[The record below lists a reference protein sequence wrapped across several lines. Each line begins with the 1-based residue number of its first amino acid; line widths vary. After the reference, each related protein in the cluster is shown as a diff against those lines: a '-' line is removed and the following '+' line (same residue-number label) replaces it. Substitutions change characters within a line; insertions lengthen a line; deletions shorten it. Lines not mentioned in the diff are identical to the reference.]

1 MPARLLLA
9 AALRELARQPL
20 QFALA
25 VLGIALGVAVVL
37 AVRLATASALDG
49 FERAADALG
58 GRATHALLAGP
69 AGVPDDAW
77 RWLRIEA
84 GVRSAAP
91 LVQGWVE
98 RTDAPGRWLQLIGVD
113 PWAEAP
119 LARGG
124 ARLGGWP
131 AQLTTQPDAVLAS
144 SALARRLQLAVG
156 DRLTIRAGGRTQSLR
171 IAGRFEADDDAA
183 AERLIADIATAQAVL
198 GRAGRLDRIDLV
210 LDDAAAAALAA
221 RLPPP
226 LRLETAAARAGELG
240 RLTAAFRFNLDA
252 LSLLAL
258 LVGAFL
264 IRNTLEFAV
273 VRRRPLLG
281 LLRAL
286 GVTRRELLGLIAL
299 EAAVLGLL
307 GSALG
312 LLLGALLA
320 RGLTG
325 LVGRTL
331 AEVYHALDAV
341 TLALTPGALAAAA
354 ALGLAATLAAAV
366 RPALAAAGAPAGS
379 AANRAAEQHESAHPP
394 QRALGRAALLAAAG
408 LGCLGLPG
416 AGAGYLALLGLM
428 LAYTGVLPVLLAW
441 LARTAAARLPAD
453 GLPLARMAVRN
464 LGRHLA
470 RTSAAVAAL
479 SVAFAAAFGMA
490 MMIASF
496 RDGVNDW
503 LLRLLNADF
512 YAAPLAP
519 EGGEVP
525 PFAPGVLEA
534 LQHDPAVAALAS
546 YRRLEIPV
554 DGRPVQLI
562 ITGLPPAARAG
573 YRLLQGDPARAWAAF
588 DAGSVLIGEPLA
600 TRLRLGPGDELALA
614 TDHGPRRYPIA
625 GVYTDYGSEHGRA
638 LIHPATAARDFAP
651 GAPASAGVFL
661 KPGVD
666 PQAAR
671 AGLEARLAPL
681 QAVELRPNHTI
692 VERSLAIFDRTFTI
706 TAVLRVLALVVAAA
720 GVLGTLLALALER
733 GREFAVLR
741 ALGLLPGELLRLLA
755 IECGLLGLAAGL
767 LALPL
772 GGLTGLILTDIV
784 NRRAFGWSL
793 PLTLPLDALVQT
805 VLLAVIAALAA
816 GLYPAWRLA
825 RTPPAAALRE
835 E

>member
-1 MPARLLLA
+1 M
-9 AALRELARQPL
+9 
-20 QFALA
+20 
-25 VLGIALGVAVVL
+25 L

-124 ARLGGWP
+124 ARLGDWP

-226 LRLETAAARAGELG
+226 FRLETAAARAGELG

-366 RPALAAAGAPAGS
+366 RPALAAADAPAGS

-394 QRALGRAALLAAAG
+394 QRA
-408 LGCLGLPG
+408 
-416 AGAGYLALLGLM
+416 
-428 LAYTGVLPVLLAW
+428 
-441 LARTAAARLPAD
+441 
-453 GLPLARMAVRN
+453 
-464 LGRHLA
+464 
-470 RTSAAVAAL
+470 
-479 SVAFAAAFGMA
+479 
-490 MMIASF
+490 
-496 RDGVNDW
+496 
-503 LLRLLNADF
+503 
-512 YAAPLAP
+512 
-519 EGGEVP
+519 
-525 PFAPGVLEA
+525 
-534 LQHDPAVAALAS
+534 
-546 YRRLEIPV
+546 
-554 DGRPVQLI
+554 
-562 ITGLPPAARAG
+562 
-573 YRLLQGDPARAWAAF
+573 
-588 DAGSVLIGEPLA
+588 
-600 TRLRLGPGDELALA
+600 
-614 TDHGPRRYPIA
+614 
-625 GVYTDYGSEHGRA
+625 
-638 LIHPATAARDFAP
+638 
-651 GAPASAGVFL
+651 
-661 KPGVD
+661 
-666 PQAAR
+666 
-671 AGLEARLAPL
+671 
-681 QAVELRPNHTI
+681 
-692 VERSLAIFDRTFTI
+692 
-706 TAVLRVLALVVAAA
+706 
-720 GVLGTLLALALER
+720 
-733 GREFAVLR
+733 
-741 ALGLLPGELLRLLA
+741 
-755 IECGLLGLAAGL
+755 
-767 LALPL
+767 
-772 GGLTGLILTDIV
+772 
-784 NRRAFGWSL
+784 
-793 PLTLPLDALVQT
+793 
-805 VLLAVIAALAA
+805 
-816 GLYPAWRLA
+816 
-825 RTPPAAALRE
+825 
-835 E
+835 